1 MTQAES
7 YARLTWFTDRHLG
20 DETMSDTRSRSG
32 ILVGFVAAVGAIGAT
47 AVMSAQTA
55 RADDFT
61 DVINSIDG
69 DYGAGQTAFT
79 TALTD
84 FSSHDLG
91 NGLAAFFTGVNDDAL
106 SAPNNLLIGTVE
118 LLTNESVNGA
128 IPWSLGDVGDF
139 SGAETLAQESFAAGE
154 SEFTSAAT
162 YLADGLYGLAAFDDV
177 FGVDDAFV
185 VPLEDLLMGSAL
197 SF

>member
-1 MTQAES
+1 M
-7 YARLTWFTDRHLG
+7 FVHLVHRPTLWG
-20 DETMSDTRSRSG
+20 EAMSDTRSRTG
-32 ILVGFVAAVGAIGAT
+32 VLVGLAAAVGAFGA
-47 AVMSAQTA
+47 AAMMSASTA
-55 RADDFT
+55 PTAHADDFT
-61 DVINSIDG
+61 DIINAVDA
-69 DYGAGQTAFT
+69 DYAAGQTAFT

-84 FSSHDLG
+84 FSSDDLG
-91 NGLAAFFTGVNDDAL
+91 NGLSAFFTGVNDDAL

-128 IPWSLGDVGDF
+128 IPWSLPDVGDL
-139 SGAETLAQESFAAGE
+139 SGAETLAQESFAMGE

-162 YLADGLYGLAAFDDV
+162 DFADGLYGLTAFNDL